1 MSHQIITSISQKRI
15 SLEPVSNLF
24 LPNWLSKHQ
33 FVYYP
38 DSVSSGQLRD
48 LRTRLAQ
55 FKVDKPE
62 ISIVIPAYNEEANLL
77 HTLSSLADQKIS
89 RPTEL
94 IVVNNN
100 SVDRTQDLLDKC
112 GVHSIIESR
121 AGVAHAR
128 QTGLE
133 AARGIYMANADADC
147 LYPSGWAEAITAPL
161 HDPEIGCTYGLY
173 SFLPS
178 HNSSRLALMG
188 YERTAQLVNRI
199 RNRHKE
205 FMNVYGFNFAFRR
218 KEALAVGGFA
228 LDTGREGSVAELIA
242 AGIKPPPSGKCEDGW
257 MALSL
262 QQEGKGRTFRVT
274 NPQARVWTSD
284 RRLLADGSLS
294 KAFISR
300 AWQAVRNL
308 GTSGSSPS

>member
-1 MSHQIITSISQKRI
+1 MSSV
-15 SLEPVSNLF
+15 L
-24 LPNWLSKHQ
+24 LPSWLSKHS

-38 DSVSSGQLRD
+38 DKVSSGQLKD

-55 FKVDKPE
+55 FNVDEPE

-77 HTLSSLADQKIS
+77 HTLSSLADQRVF

-94 IVVNNN
+94 LIVNNN
-100 SVDRTQDLLDKC
+100 SSDRTQELLDKS
-112 GVHSIIESR
+112 GVRSIIER
-121 AGVAHAR
+121 RPGVAFAR
-128 QTGLE
+128 QAGLE

-161 HDPEIGCTYGLY
+161 HQPDIACTYGLY

-178 HNSSRLALMG
+178 PNSSRLALMG
-188 YERTAQLVNRI
+188 YEKTAQLVNSI
-199 RNRHKE
+199 RNRNRV

-218 KEALAVGGFA
+218 ADALAVGGFA
-228 LDTGREGSVAELIA
+228 LDSGREGSVAELVA

-257 MALSL
+257 MSLSL
-262 QQEGKGRTFRVT
+262 QQEGKGRTVLV
-274 NPQARVWTSD
+274 NSPDARVWTSD

-294 KAFISR
+294 KAFTTR
-300 AWQAVRNL
+300 VWQAVRGL
-308 GTSGSSPS
+308 RLSGSTPS